1 MASSTSEAALMILV
15 FFGLE
20 PVAHH
25 LSGDGK
31 VCRGKEGHHFGIAK
45 IKGIANASQNI
56 VIGQSRS

>member
-1 MASSTSEAALMILV
+1 MILV